1 MYVYMYMVKRMIKN
15 RKCHN
20 SNPNN
25 SQQFSH
31 THASLHHIECSFHI
45 APCFLEMQFSLEFA
59 TISVSEKAKA
69 T

>member
-1 MYVYMYMVKRMIKN
+1 MVKN

-20 SNPNN
+20 YNPNN
-25 SQQFSH
+25 SQQFSDK
-31 THASLHHIECSFHI
+31 HANLHHIEFSFHI

-59 TISVSEKAKA
+59 IISVSEKPKA